1 MAGLGS
7 ARQEVGTVR
16 RRKRNSG
23 RQKRYCQ
30 REEPATSAGLQHRV
44 YALGSA
50 TDAISSKRCEEGR
63 DYRSPKFDDPE
74 FKMAVHSICKAMRL
88 VRLHLALVATAE
100 ERRVKLTQSS
110 SRRID
115 WAGLRKDGQPRPR
128 RDANEGRTEAG
139 ENLAP
144 SQRRHPNL

>member
-30 REEPATSAGLQHRV
+30 REKPATSAGLQHRV
-44 YALGSA
+44 YALGSE
-50 TDAISSKRCEEGR
+50 TDAISSKRSEEGR
-63 DYRSPKFDDPE
+63 DYLSLKFDDPAL
-74 FKMAVHSICKAMRL
+74 KMAVHSNSKATR
-88 VRLHLALVATAE
+88 LVATPCSGGDRGRTPSKAGS
-100 ERRVKLTQSS
+100 VKP
-110 SRRID
+110 RRID

-128 RDANEGRTEAG
+128 RAANEGRTEASEDLSPG
-139 ENLAP
+139 K
-144 SQRRHPNL
+144 RRHPNL